1 MIGALIVIMGLYL
14 LLWGKEG
21 DREVDF
27 KTKGKLQCYSE
38 DQECKI

>member
-1 MIGALIVIMGLYL
+1 VGLYL

-27 KTKGKLQCYSE
+27 KTNGELQGYSE
-38 DQECKI
+38 DPECRI